1 MSCMLWPSKTTL
13 VRLLMQ
19 LKAEPSIFWT
29 EAGMVT
35 AEMAVARNALC
46 PISFRV
52 EGSLMLRMAAF
63 SKALA

>member
-1 MSCMLWPSKTTL
+1 
-13 VRLLMQ
+13 MQ

-35 AEMAVARNALC
+35 SEMAVPRNALC

-52 EGSLMLRMAAF
+52 EGSLMLRMAAL